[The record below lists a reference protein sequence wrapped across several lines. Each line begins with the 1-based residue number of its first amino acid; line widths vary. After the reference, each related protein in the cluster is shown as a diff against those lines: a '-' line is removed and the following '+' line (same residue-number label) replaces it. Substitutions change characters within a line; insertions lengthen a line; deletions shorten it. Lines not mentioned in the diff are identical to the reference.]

1 MRDKIYFTST
11 AMKKNKEYILMEKA
25 WFSNSF
31 KDRIS
36 NQIKKAAETGDRMLT
51 QLSESQR
58 RERLNGEQPVELEAR
73 DIFKKQLPTLTGQ
86 LVGSRLNTLGKYVAP
101 VVPIQVIET
110 FSEYFFER
118 TAELANSIS
127 STRRI
132 AKRAGVDDI
141 FELRTGDI
149 SRCDEL
155 VEGILEE
162 NRIIALTEG
171 GLTGATGLLGAL
183 VDLPFALFISLRAV
197 YQIAHC
203 YGFDLDGEE
212 GLKLAYEALAHSDL
226 EILVDKQGVLL
237 VIASMKTILES
248 GDLRGVEKFMGGNPD
263 VTSMSHIIS
272 DLTKS
277 FNLRKPAIWLSR
289 TIPFMTGAAGATY
302 NARLITS
309 VITSAQQTFRQA
321 RLNGERA
328 AIVQTVAT
336 SLAKDRAENRDLD

>member
-1 MRDKIYFTST
+1 
-11 AMKKNKEYILMEKA
+11 MEKA
-25 WFSNSF
+25 WYSNSF

-58 RERLNGEQPVELEAR
+58 RERLNGQLPVELEAK
-73 DIFKKQLPTLTGQ
+73 DIFKKQLPALTGN

-101 VVPIQVIET
+101 VIPIQVIET
-110 FSEYFFER
+110 FSEYVFER

-127 STRRI
+127 STGRI

-149 SRCDEL
+149 ARCDEL
-155 VEGILEE
+155 VQGVLEE
-162 NRIIALTEG
+162 NRMIALTEG
-171 GLTGATGLLGAL
+171 GLTGATGILGAL
-183 VDLPFALFISLRAV
+183 VDLPLALFISLRAV

-212 GLKLAYEALAHSDL
+212 GRKLAFEALKHADL
-226 EILVDKQGVLL
+226 EILVDKQGVLM
-237 VIASMKTILES
+237 VIAGMKTILES
-248 GDLRGVEKFMGGNPD
+248 GDLRGVEKLIGGSPEVVSISN
-263 VTSMSHIIS
+263 VIS

-277 FNLRKPAIWLSR
+277 LNLRKPALWLSR
-289 TIPFMTGAAGATY
+289 TMPFMTGAAGATY

-321 RLNGERA
+321 RLNGEKA
-328 AIVQTVAT
+328 ALVQTMAT
-336 SLAKDRAENRDLD
+336 SLAEDRAENRDED

>member
-1 MRDKIYFTST
+1 
-11 AMKKNKEYILMEKA
+11 MKEKKEYVLMEKA

-31 KDRIS
+31 KDRIT

-51 QLSESQR
+51 QLSDSQR
-58 RERLNGEQPVELEAR
+58 RERLNGEQPVGVEAKEV
-73 DIFKKQLPTLTGQ
+73 FKKQLPTLTGQ
-86 LVGSRLNTLGKYVAP
+86 LMGSRLNTLGKYVAP
-101 VVPIQVIET
+101 VIPIQVIET

-127 STRRI
+127 STGRI

-171 GLTGATGLLGAL
+171 GLTGATGLIGAL

-203 YGFDLDGEE
+203 YGFDLEGEE
-212 GLKLAYEALAHSDL
+212 GRKLAYEALANSDL

-248 GDLRGVEKFMGGNPD
+248 GDLSGVEKFMGGNPD
-263 VTSMSHIIS
+263 VMSMSHIIS

-336 SLAKDRAENRDLD
+336 SLAKDRAENRVND

>member
-1 MRDKIYFTST
+1 
-11 AMKKNKEYILMEKA
+11 MEKA
-25 WFSNSF
+25 WYSNSF
-31 KDRIS
+31 KDRIA

-58 RERLNGEQPVELEAR
+58 RERLKGEPPVELEAK
-73 DIFKKQLPTLTGQ
+73 DIFRKQLPALTGQ
-86 LVGSRLNTLGKYVAP
+86 LVGSRLNTIGQYVAP
-101 VVPIQVIET
+101 VVPIQVVET
-110 FSEYFFER
+110 FSEYIFER

-127 STRRI
+127 STSRI

-155 VEGILEE
+155 VQAVLEE
-162 NRIIALTEG
+162 NRMIALTEG

-183 VDLPFALFISLRAV
+183 VDLPLALFISLRAV

-203 YGFDLDGEE
+203 YGFDLE
-212 GLKLAYEALAHSDL
+212 GDEGRKLAFEALSHSDL
-226 EILVDKQGVLL
+226 ELLVDKQGVLL
-237 VIASMKTILES
+237 VISGMKAILES
-248 GDLRGVEKFMGGNPD
+248 GDLSSIEKLMGGSQE
-263 VTSMSHIIS
+263 VTSMSNIIG

-277 FNLRKPAIWLSR
+277 FNLRKPALWLSR
-289 TIPFMTGAAGATY
+289 TMPFMTGAAGATY

-309 VITSAQQTFRQA
+309 VITSAQTTFRQA

-328 AIVQTVAT
+328 AIVQTVAA
-336 SLAKDRAENRDLD
+336 SLAEDRAENRDKDE

>member
-1 MRDKIYFTST
+1 
-11 AMKKNKEYILMEKA
+11 MKDIKEYILMEKA

-58 RERLNGEQPVELEAR
+58 RERLNGELPVEVEAK

-118 TAELANSIS
+118 TAELANSMS
-127 STRRI
+127 STGRI

-162 NRIIALTEG
+162 NRIIAMTEG
-171 GLTGATGLLGAL
+171 GVTGATGLIGAL

-203 YGFDLDGEE
+203 YGFDLDGED
-212 GLKLAYEALAHSDL
+212 GRKLAFDALAHSDL

-248 GDLRGVEKFMGGNPD
+248 GDLSGVEKFMGGNSE
-263 VTSMSHIIS
+263 VMSMSNIFS

-277 FNLRKPAIWLSR
+277 FNFRKPAIWLSK

-302 NARLITS
+302 NARL
-309 VITSAQQTFRQA
+309 ITSAQQTFRQA

-336 SLAKDRAENRDLD
+336 SLAKDRAENRDQD